1 MDEGLKE
8 EIMKGFIEEVT
19 LEPSLKDEGITQVGS
34 SHSGLREQDRGA
46 NILALRGVS
55 GQGLERWQAIHW
67 RHPRGQAVQNLK
79 STLRSVDLIHK
90 HWGPPKAF
98 KQEH

>member
-1 MDEGLKE
+1 
-8 EIMKGFIEEVT
+8 MKGFIEEVT

-34 SHSGLREQDRGA
+34 SRSGLREQDRGA

-67 RHPRGQAVQNLK
+67 RHPRGH
-79 STLRSVDLIHK
+79 TLRSVDLIHK